1 MRWCCRVVRTVKE
14 GHLIAELERQSSED
28 WKGLNELN
36 TKVYLCIRGL
46 IQFADECWR
55 EVRIRVDLE

>member
-1 MRWCCRVVRTVKE
+1 MV
-14 GHLIAELERQSSED
+14 LQSSEDSRRGPFNSRSVKIKKKYED
-28 WKGLNELN
+28 WKGLKELN

-55 EVRIRVDLE
+55 G